1 MLGLCLMPGPGPV
14 RASGFGFPAPS
25 AGAVLSQFP
34 PVNAVL
40 GCFCHVAFAN
50 TSLPLPNTS
59 RSGPQG
65 VPAFVPATSQKCLL
79 LKNGVEQSPSC
90 KRASGRKNSL
100 MPPWSCLNSVGLRSP
115 ASWEGRVVLA
125 VGLRRDSPVSWAYG
139 LRPGVLAV
147 PGSTGHCWIL

>member
-1 MLGLCLMPGPGPV
+1 MPGLSPV
-14 RASGFGFPAPS
+14 PASGFGFPAPS
-25 AGAVLSQFP
+25 VGAVLSQFP
-34 PVNAVL
+34 PVNAFL

-65 VPAFVPATSQKCLL
+65 VAAFFQATYQKCLL

-115 ASWEGRVVLA
+115 AAREGRIVLTA
-125 VGLRRDSPVSWAYG
+125 GLRRDSPVYWASG

-147 PGSTGHCWIL
+147 PGSTGHCWML